1 MASGTCGKNL
11 VWNLDN
17 GTLTIGGFGEMENYE
32 YYDKTPWISYSSS
45 IQKIIIG
52 ESVTSIGDVAFCCC
66 DSLREIKIPDSVKEI
81 GNDAFSCCKSL
92 KEITILDG
100 VTKIGKMAFRC
111 CKSLRE
117 IKLPDS
123 VIEIGNK
130 AFSGCDSLREIK
142 IPDGVT
148 KIGDE
153 AFCGCTSLKEIT
165 IPDSVT
171 SIGGYAFN
179 SCKNLRE
186 IKIPYGITEIRRST
200 FWACENLT
208 EITIPDSVTKIG
220 NCVFR
225 NCTSLKEITI
235 PASVTFIGNAAF
247 IHCKS
252 LKEITI
258 PESMTEIGD
267 KIFDGCTSLR
277 KIYYRAGSG
286 FEAKLAY
293 GNNAELIPVAPQNV
307 KWRVDNLTLTV
318 GGAYKIKDYSS
329 ETPPWHDYLKT
340 VQRIVIEDGVKEI
353 SANAFSNVL
362 RLEHVTIPASVTTI
376 GDTAFTL
383 SYCGERTID
392 GGKNVIW
399 SLERGILVIKKNPA
413 AKSDAD
419 FSTGYE
425 SWNVVEKNFKA
436 IKIECGIIPSKSF
449 FEWLWQSGRDVQ
461 IKFV

>member
-17 GTLTIGGFGEMENYE
+17 GTLTISGEGDM
-32 YYDKTPWISYSSS
+32 YDYKRLTKGDYPTPWYSIRNS
-45 IQKIIIG
+45 IRKIIIG
-52 ESVTSIGDVAFCCC
+52 DKVTYIGEGAFVACNNFTNV
-66 DSLREIKIPDSVKEI
+66 IIPDS
-81 GNDAFSCCKSL
+81 
-92 KEITILDG
+92 
-100 VTKIGKMAFRC
+100 VTKIGKDAFRSC
-111 CKSLRE
+111 GLQE
-117 IKLPDS
+117 ITIPEGVTSIGGEVFNSSDLTKITLPDGL
-123 VIEIGNK
+123 IFIGH
-130 AFSGCDSLREIK
+130 
-142 IPDGVT
+142 
-148 KIGDE
+148 E
-153 AFCGCTSLKEIT
+153 AFRYCHFEEIT

-171 SIGGYAFN
+171 SIGGGAFKF
-179 SCKNLRE
+179 CRNLRE
-186 IKIPYGITEIRRST
+186 IKIPYGITEIGSGT

-208 EITIPDSVTKIG
+208 EITIPDSVIFIG
-220 NCVFR
+220 NSAFA
-225 NCTSLKEITI
+225 NCTSLKEIEI
-235 PASVTFIGNAAF
+235 PDSVTTIGSHAF
-247 IHCKS
+247 WDCEN

-258 PESMTEIGD
+258 PESITEIED